1 MAFSSPLF
9 WCIILFLVVLVWFDG
24 IATGRSLKDELPG
37 KPSLWQRTGTFFRRF
52 VKKPT
57 TGKIVGLFL
66 LVLVLRL
73 LLGLLPLLMFLLAAW
88 AMR

>member
-24 IATGRSLKDELPG
+24 IATGRSLKEEPQG
-37 KPSLWQRTGTFFRRF
+37 KPGVWQRAGNYLRRF

-57 TGKIVGLFL
+57 PGKIVGLFL
-66 LVLVLRL
+66 VVLGLRL
-73 LLGLLPLLMFLLAAW
+73 LIGLLPLLLFLLATW
-88 AMR
+88 VMK

>member
-1 MAFSSPLF
+1 MVFSSPLF

-24 IATGRSLKDELPG
+24 IATGRNLKEELAG

-57 TGKIVGLFL
+57 TGKVVGVFL

-73 LLGLLPLLMFLLAAW
+73 LLGLLPLLLFLLATW
-88 AMR
+88 VLK